1 MGIQLT
7 ALRECTRDVEW
18 KLMKITIIDF
28 DSKAEFQFAAERT
41 AADAARIQAPLQFHG
56 DEPELAEALSGLAPS
71 DIQLH
76 FECHT
81 IMVGMLT
88 MYTLIILASR
98 STANPTVYGC
108 SLLHTLICVQ
118 LQKKLWC
125 LHACRM
131 AMLQMHVSEP
141 SIHNCCAKEQL

>member
-1 MGIQLT
+1 
-7 ALRECTRDVEW
+7 
-18 KLMKITIIDF
+18 MKITIIDF
-28 DSKAEFQFAAERT
+28 DRKAEFQFAAERT

-88 MYTLIILASR
+88 MYTLIAVELWFAR
-98 STANPTVYGC
+98 AFHLYLPAD
-108 SLLHTLICVQ
+108 LLHIQHCMVA
-118 LQKKLWC
+118 
-125 LHACRM
+125 AC
-131 AMLQMHVSEP
+131 
-141 SIHNCCAKEQL
+141 SIH